1 MVQVLKKQKDKN
13 KFFKGIVHIHSTSNN
28 TIITITNMRGD
39 AVSWS
44 SAGTLGFRG
53 ARKNTAFA
61 AQIASE
67 RAALNAI
74 NSVNIKRVQ
83 ILLKGQGSGRQTA
96 IRAIAKAGLG
106 ISFIRDITPIP
117 HNGCRPPKRRRV

>member
-1 MVQVLKKQKDKN
+1 MAQVSKKTKDKS

-28 TIITITNMRGD
+28 TIITVTNMRGD
-39 AVSWS
+39 TISWA
-44 SAGTLGFRG
+44 SAGSLGFKG

-67 RAALNAI
+67 KAAI
-74 NSVNIKRVQ
+74 NAAHSFGIKRVQ
-83 ILLKGQGSGRQTA
+83 ILLKGKGSGRQTA

-117 HNGCRPPKRRRV
+117 HNGCRPPKRRRI